1 MTTISAEQ
9 LYGCLLGGAVGDT
22 LGLPAEGIG
31 GKRIRRLWKGE
42 WRQRLCFGRG
52 MFSDDTEHAMA
63 TAAALIEHRNN
74 EELFVRSL
82 ARKLRWWFAAL
93 PAGTGMATAKAII
106 RLWIGVSPNKSGVCS
121 AGNGPTMRSA
131 IIGLVFA
138 DEAET
143 RRAFTRAACCLT
155 HKDPRAIEAAILT
168 AEASACAAHG
178 IDNEAVVR
186 LLELEITS
194 DEMKSRWE
202 QLKICL
208 NNNLPVE
215 EFASAIGCANYV
227 SGFAPNTV
235 AVVLYA
241 WLRHRGDFKTAMEA
255 VLNCGGDV
263 DTLGAVLGGIIGIE
277 CGEENITEWP
287 RPVSY
292 LRKLSEAFAGNCAPR
307 YSWWGVPLRNLFF
320 LIVVLCHV
328 IRRLLPPY

>member
-1 MTTISAEQ
+1 
-9 LYGCLLGGAVGDT
+9 
-22 LGLPAEGIG
+22 
-31 GKRIRRLWKGE
+31 
-42 WRQRLCFGRG
+42 
-52 MFSDDTEHAMA
+52 
-63 TAAALIEHRNN
+63 
-74 EELFVRSL
+74 
-82 ARKLRWWFAAL
+82 
-93 PAGTGMATAKAII
+93 
-106 RLWIGVSPNKSGVCS
+106 
-121 AGNGPTMRSA
+121 MRSA